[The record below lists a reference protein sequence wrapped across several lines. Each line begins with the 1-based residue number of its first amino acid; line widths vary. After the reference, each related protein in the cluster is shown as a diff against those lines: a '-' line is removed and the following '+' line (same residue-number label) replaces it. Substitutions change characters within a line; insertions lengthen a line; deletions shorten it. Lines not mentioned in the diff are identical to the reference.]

1 MMHGEI
7 LEALH
12 AAAEPD
18 YARFAAGLLPDNT
31 HPLLG
36 VRLPILR
43 RLAQRIAR
51 SPRAEKFLK
60 REPSKR
66 ATFEEIMLH
75 GLVPG
80 YMPGI
85 PARERMGYIDRIVP
99 RLDNWSLCDSCC
111 ATYGFAAEEK
121 DAAWEWLL
129 PYTRMQGEYLR
140 RFGIVMM
147 LDHFVPDA
155 AWAARVA
162 EVLPGVPTGAKYCDL
177 AAAWCACEI
186 CLCHPGLA
194 ETLLAAQPECIRK
207 LTQRKIRESRRSQ
220 PQSAAN
226 LAKSQ
231 APMKFRLEQR

>member
-1 MMHGEI
+1 MTRGEI
-7 LEALH
+7 LEELN

-18 YARFAAGLLPDNT
+18 YARFAGGLLPDNT

-43 RLAQRIAR
+43 RLARRIAR
-51 SPRAEKFLK
+51 SPHAAELLK
-60 REPSKR
+60 RAPGRR
-66 ATFEEIMLH
+66 AAFEEIMLH

-85 PARERMGYIDRIVP
+85 TARQRMEYIDRIVP

-111 ATYGFAAEEK
+111 ATYAFAAAER

-147 LDHFVPDA
+147 LDHFVPDT

-162 EVLPGVPTGAKYCDL
+162 EILPGVPTGAKYCDL

-186 CLCHPGLA
+186 CLRHPALG
-194 ETLLAAQPECIRK
+194 EPLLASLPDCIRR
-207 LTQRKIRESRRSQ
+207 LTLRKMRESRRS
-220 PQSAAN
+220 
-226 LAKSQ
+226 
-231 APMKFRLEQR
+231 